1 MKIENFSDLLLAARA
16 QPLQQ
21 RLLFVF
27 VEAMLAEDANAQQRA
42 GFAAGRGG
50 TLVPIMCV
58 DKGPQELSSFDALV
72 QEAAQFGHAWR
83 LVFAAAMA
91 GTSHSAPDAKE
102 VDAGLKTMVA
112 AIERGEIAGYLAL
125 DREGLPVVLA

>member
-42 GFAAGRGG
+42 GFAAGHGG

-83 LVFAAAMA
+83 LVFAAASCNQPQRA
-91 GTSHSAPDAKE
+91 ERQKSRCWFEDHGGSH
-102 VDAGLKTMVA
+102 
-112 AIERGEIAGYLAL
+112 
-125 DREGLPVVLA
+125 

>member
-1 MKIENFSDLLLAARA
+1 MNIENFSDLLLAARA

-27 VEAMLAEDANAQQRA
+27 VEAMQAEDANAQQRA
-42 GFAAGRGG
+42 GFAAGHGG

-58 DKGPQELSSFDALV
+58 DKSPQALSSIDALV
-72 QEAAQFGHAWR
+72 QEAAQFGPAWR

-91 GTSHSAPDAKE
+91 GTSHSAPDGKA
-102 VDAGLKTMVA
+102 VDAALKTMVA